1 MSIFNGC
8 PDSYFKLVGMITW
21 LADNSIIKNDTCA
34 QLLDTVESMYI
45 ELKQMKAEQK
55 DAK

>member
-34 QLLDTVESMYI
+34 QLLDIFESMYI
-45 ELKQMKAEQK
+45 ELKQKKDKQK
-55 DAK
+55 DNK